1 MKEVI
6 TSPKQSRNAI
16 HRDGGAG
23 EARGP
28 YHPNILGFA
37 EKINARLVFDLCGPG
52 CAQPGLAC
60 VLLHIRLSP
69 RR

>member
-1 MKEVI
+1 MQFTGTVEPGKL
-6 TSPKQSRNAI
+6 
-16 HRDGGAG
+16 G
-23 EARGP
+23 GP

-37 EKINARLVFDLCGPG
+37 EKIDARLVFDLCGPG

>member
-1 MKEVI
+1 MQFTGTVEPGKL
-6 TSPKQSRNAI
+6 
-16 HRDGGAG
+16 G
-23 EARGP
+23 GP

-37 EKINARLVFDLCGPG
+37 EKIDARLVFDLCGPG

-69 RR
+69 